1 MMKQTVFYSH
11 HQEVLLKNLFVSHA
25 GDSLVTVVQNHNRYK
40 LLADF
45 DQTNV
50 ILHEIKAGSSVWL
63 TPDPKFPRYM
73 EYYTL
78 LEGELIL
85 HCGEE
90 GDTRLSAGDSF
101 YTTGLECDVS
111 IFPQTDLKL
120 LCFSSKPLFNDFMAF
135 VNDLNDL
142 NGQIDRK
149 DHYTFNHSR
158 RVARFALEL
167 ANRMHI
173 PSDTKHHLLLAALY
187 HDVGKCY
194 MPQELLNKPSQ
205 LTPEEYETVRHH
217 PIDSYNLLKKRFPIE
232 VAEIARSHHERLDG
246 SGYPNHLT
254 GDKMPPEVRIISV
267 ADTFDAMTSDRPYKK
282 GKPTRQAMDEL
293 YTLTNQ
299 YDRSVLDVLRCM
311 VEDGTADAICRMSE
325 EELGMSDI
333 T

>member
-25 GDSLVTVVQNHNRYK
+25 GDSLITVVQNHNRYK

-90 GDTRLSAGDSF
+90 GDTHLSAGDSF

-120 LCFSSKPLFNDFMAF
+120 LCFSSKPLFSDFMAF

-194 MPQELLNKPSQ
+194 SF
-205 LTPEEYETVRHH
+205 
-217 PIDSYNLLKKRFPIE
+217 S
-232 VAEIARSHHERLDG
+232 
-246 SGYPNHLT
+246 
-254 GDKMPPEVRIISV
+254 ISP
-267 ADTFDAMTSDRPYKK
+267 AS
-282 GKPTRQAMDEL
+282 
-293 YTLTNQ
+293 
-299 YDRSVLDVLRCM
+299 
-311 VEDGTADAICRMSE
+311 
-325 EELGMSDI
+325 
-333 T
+333 